1 MTFLKVT
8 YRVRAH
14 HMASFEQLFAEQ
26 IVPLARKHDL
36 ELIGFWRTPVG
47 RAGEYLELWRF
58 GSVAEFERSWKQLLQ
73 DPELDGLFQRSGPMV
88 EDETFALLESV
99 DLSPG
104 AQGDS
109 ETVRV

>member
-14 HMASFEQLFAEQ
+14 HMAPFEKLFAEQ

-36 ELIGFWRTPVG
+36 ELVGFWRTLVG

-58 GSVAEFERSWKQLLQ
+58 GSVAEFERSWKQLQ
-73 DPELDGLFQRSGPMV
+73 RDPQLESLFQRSGPMV
-88 EDETFALLESV
+88 EDEAFALLESV
-99 DLSPG
+99 DLNPG
-104 AQGDS
+104 GEPEP